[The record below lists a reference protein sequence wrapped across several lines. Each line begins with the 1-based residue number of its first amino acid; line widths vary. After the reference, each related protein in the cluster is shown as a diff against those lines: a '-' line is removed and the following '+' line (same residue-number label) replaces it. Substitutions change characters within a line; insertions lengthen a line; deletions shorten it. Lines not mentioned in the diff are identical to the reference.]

1 MNGEAC
7 QVSDHPPTHIAVHC
21 QWAWDHYHSGP
32 MIIKAD
38 QKMPTFITQKIPIA
52 TTITIIPPSAQP
64 GWTFGIQEMRLLN
77 GPTFCLRLTISQK
90 SNLTH

>member
-1 MNGEAC
+1 MRHAKS
-7 QVSDHPPTHIAVHC
+7 QTTHPPTQQFTASGLGIITTL
-21 QWAWDHYHSGP
+21 GP

-90 SNLTH
+90 ADLTH